1 MSFNVLHCKFTK
13 YEDYGG
19 AAKDEF
25 GLFFDI
31 SRQRYDFDAQKR
43 RFKILRRR
51 F

>member
-25 GLFFDI
+25 GLFLTFPAKGTI
-31 SRQRYDFDAQKR
+31 STLKSGVSKF
-43 RFKILRRR
+43 
-51 F
+51 